1 MLANLIDLSM
11 ARLAAVEVR
20 LEALPLARPYT
31 IAYRTVSSVEIVL
44 VTLHSDHGLIGH
56 GAANPSP
63 KVVGEDSKQ
72 AYATLQGHADWLIGQ
87 ELREL
92 PRLLRQLATTLS
104 GKPGSLAALDI
115 ALHDLYAQQM
125 GLPLVRCLGQ
135 VHTALPTSI
144 TIGIKGVEE
153 TLAEA
158 EEYLALGF
166 THLKVKLG
174 HDLDEDLARLRA
186 LRAHYGSRIHLRV
199 DANQGFDRHELLRL
213 FEAHATLDLELIE
226 QPVPVAE
233 TGSLGDLPGPLRAM
247 IAIDE
252 DLCTPADAVRWAQTP
267 QPGGIFNL
275 KLMKCGGIAQAQ
287 RIANLADLAGID
299 LMWGCNDESIISIA
313 AALQLALACPGTR
326 YIDLDGSLDL
336 AHDWVSGGFRLEAGY
351 MYPLDR
357 PGLGIWPA

>member
-1 MLANLIDLSM
+1 MPRII
-11 ARLAAVEVR
+11 AVEVR
-20 LEALPLARPYT
+20 LEALPLTRPYT

-44 VTLHSDHGLIGH
+44 VTLHTDHGLTGH

-63 KVVGEDSKQ
+63 KVVGEAPAQ
-72 AYATLQGHADWLIGQ
+72 AHATLQAHAADWLIGQ
-87 ELREL
+87 DLREA

-125 GLPLVRCLGQ
+125 GLPLARCLGQ
-135 VHTALPTSI
+135 AHAVLPTSI

-153 TLAEA
+153 TLSEA
-158 EEYLALGF
+158 EEYLSAGF
-166 THLKVKLG
+166 THLKIKLG

-186 LRAHYGSRIHLRV
+186 LRQHVGSRVHLRV
-199 DANQGFDRHELLRL
+199 DANQGYDRQALLRL

-226 QPVPVAE
+226 QPVPVDD
-233 TGSLGDLPGPLRAM
+233 TGSLADLPDALRAM

-252 DLCTPADAVRWAQTP
+252 ALRSPADAFRWAQSP
-267 QPGGIFNL
+267 QPGGIFNI

-313 AALQLALACPGTR
+313 AALHVAFACPGTK

-336 AHDWVSGGFRLEAGY
+336 AKDWVSGGFRLEAGR
-351 MYPLDR
+351 MHLLDM
-357 PGLGIWPA
+357 PGLGVSPC